1 MSAGQSAFSISAR
14 SATLAAGC
22 TTRDRPPL
30 TTIIL
35 SYRREDTELMVGRI
49 CDRLRE
55 HFGRD
60 SVMMDIDSIPYGL
73 DFRKHIKETFK
84 RCDMMLAVIGPRWAG
99 VNEEGQTRLADE
111 TDSDSHRD
119 RGRAHQGRARDP
131 GSRQRGADAQA
142 ERFAR
147 VDAGPGLPPSGA
159 ARYAARFSC
168 AYGSSDRRD
177 GRAAWPQSR
186 RRACCGRTESSGYG
200 TRAAARSERDAAAGA
215 AKGCRNLQEG
225 RITQSQGEQRVEH
238 PATLAAPAG
247 RGASRRAACI
257 CGPPLVAACG
267 GARRRAT
274 RRSERNTR
282 LELADGRSARCPG
295 GRDRTVLVCGGQGL
309 FQFYGPEP
317 AEPCA
322 NIHGQ
327 HAHLLAARWRACR
340 RLRRPLGAPR

>member
-1 MSAGQSAFSISAR
+1 
-14 SATLAAGC
+14 
-22 TTRDRPPL
+22 L

-111 TDSDSHRD
+111 TDWIRIEIEAALTKDVPVIPVLVNGAPMPKPKDLPESMRD
-119 RGRAHQGRARDP
+119 LAF
-131 GSRQRGADAQA
+131 RQ
-142 ERFAR
+142 
-147 VDAGPGLPPSGA
+147 SGA

-200 TRAAARSERDAAAGA
+200 TRTAARSERDAAA
-215 AKGCRNLQEG
+215 
-225 RITQSQGEQRVEH
+225 
-238 PATLAAPAG
+238 
-247 RGASRRAACI
+247 
-257 CGPPLVAACG
+257 
-267 GARRRAT
+267 
-274 RRSERNTR
+274 
-282 LELADGRSARCPG
+282 
-295 GRDRTVLVCGGQGL
+295 
-309 FQFYGPEP
+309 
-317 AEPCA
+317 
-322 NIHGQ
+322 
-327 HAHLLAARWRACR
+327 
-340 RLRRPLGAPR
+340 